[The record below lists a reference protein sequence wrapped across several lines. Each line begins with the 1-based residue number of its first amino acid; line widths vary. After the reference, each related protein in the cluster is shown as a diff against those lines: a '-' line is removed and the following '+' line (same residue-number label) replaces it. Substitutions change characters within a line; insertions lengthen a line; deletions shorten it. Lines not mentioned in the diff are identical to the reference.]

1 MKQLARLASAG
12 VLAVALT
19 GSTLGAVAAPQAASN
34 NGSST
39 FQRAERSAQGTT
51 LAQSSAATASVPVHR
66 VFGANRIETSVMASN
81 YAWDDAGTTD
91 GTIAQAVV
99 ISRFDGYADALGGSA
114 LAGAAGGPLL
124 LTHPTYID
132 GVTMRE
138 VDRVLGRKGVVYVL
152 GGTGAISSSAEKSL
166 RDRGYTVKRLGGTD
180 RFATSLLVAKQI
192 ASAHTPN
199 GQPQFVFATT
209 GMNFPDGLAA
219 GATAGGWS
227 GVVVLTRDSVIPANV
242 RSYLDTEKAAGVP
255 IAAVGGPTAKA
266 SFGWDHAYKGANR
279 YETAALIA
287 RDFWTDT
294 TTADD
299 DPTAVALATGEN
311 WPDALSGGALV
322 AGGGP
327 LLLTQTSTF
336 PSTTKSATVALAKSA
351 TPKSVQVGFVLGGK
365 AVVSDSV
372 MTAFTTALNS

>member
-12 VLAVALT
+12 VLAAAVA
-19 GSTLGAVAAPQAASN
+19 GSTLGAVAAPQTSTN

-39 FQRAERSAQGTT
+39 FERTQR
-51 LAQSSAATASVPVHR
+51 SSEMPALSRAATAGVPVLR
-66 VFGANRIETSVMASN
+66 AAGADRIETSVMASN
-81 YAWDDAGTTD
+81 YLWDDAGTPD
-91 GTIAQAVV
+91 GALAQAVV

-132 GVTMRE
+132 ASTMRE

-152 GGTGAISSSAEKSL
+152 GGTGAVSASAEKSL
-166 RDRGYTVKRLGGTD
+166 RDRGYTVKRLGGAD
-180 RFATSLLVAKQI
+180 RFATSLLVAAQV
-192 ASAHTPN
+192 ARDHTPD

-227 GVVVLTRDSVIPANV
+227 GVVVLTKDNVIPANV
-242 RSYLDTEKAAGVP
+242 QSYLKTEKAAGVP
-255 IAAVGGPTAKA
+255 IVAVGGAATQAT
-266 SFGWDHAYKGANR
+266 FDWDHSYVGANR

-287 RDFWTDT
+287 RDFWANTST
-294 TTADD
+294 PDD

-322 AGGGP
+322 AGAGP
-327 LLLTQTSTF
+327 LLLTQAGTF
-336 PSTTKSATVALAKSA
+336 PATTKSATVGLAKSA
-351 TPKSVQVGFVLGGK
+351 NPKTVQVGFVLGGK
-365 AVVSDSV
+365 AIVSDTV
-372 MTAFTTALNS
+372 LRAFTDALNS